1 MAGRSIRIFL
11 VDGTSTGVRTAELGL
26 STIKAL
32 AVPRASLSAVAARS
46 EILKTGVYVLIGAD
60 SESPGRKKIYVGE
73 GDTIITRLSTH
84 NKAEDKDFWDECVLF
99 VSKDQNLTKAHVR
112 YLEGRLITLAAE
124 AKRATLTNGT
134 APTVDGWLPEA
145 DEVEME
151 EFIGQARLLLGA
163 LGYEIFEP
171 QSNSL
176 PVSGVPTSAGTTAS
190 KAHLSATNFQY
201 SGDGF
206 SATCT
211 IDADAGQFIVR
222 ADSLSRKNETP
233 SLAPTYRNLRKQ
245 LLDTG
250 VLVAQSNDS
259 YRFTQDYA
267 FGAPSAAAQVVS
279 GSTVNGRSV
288 WKNAD
293 GQTLAEWQ
301 DAQLPT
307 DPAS

>member
-32 AVPRASLSAVAARS
+32 AVPRASLSAVATRS
-46 EILKTGVYVLIGAD
+46 EISKTGVYVLIGAD

-73 GDTIITRLSTH
+73 GDTIITRLSAH

-112 YLEGRLITLAAE
+112 YLEGRRLKLAAE

-151 EFIGQARLLLGA
+151 EFISQARLLLGA

-171 QSNSL
+171 QSAALPISSVTMSVGAADTNSNL
-176 PVSGVPTSAGTTAS
+176 SVTS
-190 KAHLSATNFQY
+190 FQY
-201 SGDGF
+201 SGESF

-211 IDADAGQFIVR
+211 IDTDAGQFIVR
-222 ADSLSRKNETP
+222 SDSLARKNETP
-233 SLAPTYRNLRKQ
+233 SLSPTYKSLRKQ
-245 LLDTG
+245 LLETG
-250 VLVAQSNDS
+250 VLVDQSDES

-279 GSTVNGRSV
+279 GSTVNGRSA
-288 WKNAD
+288 WKNAN

-301 DAQLPT
+301 DAQLPSDT
-307 DPAS
+307 VS